1 MDGYILDSW
10 LLMFEFWC
18 YCFMGLSRDLNG
30 MFKVL
35 KDYDPMTP
43 IDDPHMWHDTEL
55 GQSDTFG
62 SSVMMGSQ
70 HN

>member
-1 MDGYILDSW
+1 
-10 LLMFEFWC
+10 
-18 YCFMGLSRDLNG
+18 

-35 KDYDPMTP
+35 KDYNPMTL
-43 IDDPHMWHDTEL
+43 IDYPHVWHDTER

-70 HN
+70 FKIVK

>member
-1 MDGYILDSW
+1 
-10 LLMFEFWC
+10 MFW
-18 YCFMGLSRDLNG
+18 SRDLNG

-35 KDYDPMTP
+35 KDYNPMTP
-43 IDDPHMWHDTEL
+43 IDYPHVWHDTEL

-70 HN
+70 QTIWIEILYVVY